1 MHASAKTTLN
11 VVAEP
16 GLNPA
21 ATCSFGHVIDHC
33 TVWRGHYVNATLTLP
48 AGQLGLPRR
57 FSIDVYPGK
66 WRHHARPRPG
76 VADMPTVAVRQ
87 GGPDDTLPSC
97 AVPTPARVP
106 VFVVGA
112 MWLRNYYHAL
122 LDFSFSLFA
131 TVRAALGYPFRS
143 RFRVVLL
150 GSTGGAARHQQR
162 LREPFE
168 PGGAL
173 SPWAQH
179 MRWPAADGREAALCG
194 STSAPLHVGMV
205 DNVSLCQLLLP
216 ELGGT
221 ATHDAVRSHATLR
234 DYRLFL
240 LAAVGLAP
248 RVTATAAAP
257 ARVLLARRTGSRRL
271 SNRAELL
278 SALRAV
284 LGARGGEVAE
294 VELGSGELRPLR
306 AQAEAVGGASALVGV
321 HGAALSNVLFLRG
334 GAALVQLVPSCFP
347 RSHSSIGAFT
357 WAAAALGGAALLARC
372 RCACTLR
379 PPEHNDLL
387 EDCAA
392 ESLAELAARV
402 AAAVA
407 ATSGPSPD
415 AATATA
421 LLHDLWDLNV
431 TSELGARRPCR
442 WPPRPTLP

>member
-1 MHASAKTTLN
+1 MGQVHQ
-11 VVAEP
+11 
-16 GLNPA
+16 PA
-21 ATCSFGHVIDHC
+21 ASCSFGHVVDHC
-33 TVWRGHYVNATLTLP
+33 TVWHGHYANATLTLP
-48 AGQLGLPRR
+48 AGQFGLPRR

-66 WRHHARPRPG
+66 WRHHSRSRPG
-76 VADMPTVAVRQ
+76 VADMPMVAVRQ
-87 GGPDDTLPSC
+87 SGADDTLPSC
-97 AVPTPARVP
+97 AAPARVP

-131 TVRAALGYPFRS
+131 TVRDALGYPFRS
-143 RFRVVLL
+143 RFRVVLH
-150 GSTGGAARHQQR
+150 GSASPAARQR

-179 MRWPAADGREAALCG
+179 VRWPAANGREAALCG
-194 STSAPLHVGMV
+194 SAAAPLHVGMV
-205 DNVSLCQLLLP
+205 DDVSLCRLLLP

-221 ATHDAVRSHATLR
+221 ATHDAARSRATLR

-248 RVTATAAAP
+248 HVNAAAGAP

-271 SNRAELL
+271 SNGAELL
-278 SALRAV
+278 SALRGAV
-284 LGARGGEVAE
+284 GARGGAVVE

-306 AQAEAVGGASALVGV
+306 AQAEAVGGANALVGV
-321 HGAALSNVLFLRG
+321 HGAGLSNVLFLRG

-357 WAAAALGGAALLARC
+357 WAATALGGAALLARC
-372 RCACTLR
+372 RCACSLR

-392 ESLAELAARV
+392 ESPTELAARVV

-407 ATSGPSPD
+407 AASGPSLD
-415 AATATA
+415 AAAA
-421 LLHDLWDLNV
+421 LPKDLNA
-431 TSELGARRPCR
+431 TSELGARRPCQ